1 LMDITEV
8 IWHILHTQYH
18 MIDLLASFIT
28 PNNAGIC

>member
-28 PNNAGIC
+28 PNNTGI